1 MAYQAVEEIQNR
13 CEKESIPFWKA
24 VQLEDCEENG
34 ITEEESWQQ
43 MTLMWTRMKE
53 GVDAYNPSEI
63 SRSGLVGKEGGLMDE
78 YRQNEKPLCGDFV
91 SKVIANALKMGCNN
105 ACMKR
110 IVAAPTAGACGVMPA
125 VLVTYFREY
134 GVEEDRMIE
143 AMYVAAGIGQVIAN
157 RASLAGASG
166 GCQAE
171 IGTAA
176 AMAAG
181 ALTFLQGGTTRQI
194 MQAAAFALK
203 NMLGLTCDPVG
214 GLVEVPCIKRNVA
227 GVVNAISAAQLA
239 MAGIVSAISPDDT
252 IDSMRRIGNE
262 LPVCLKETGMGGL
275 AVTESAKKIMKKM
288 LNVTEML
295 KID

>member
-134 GVEEDRMIE
+134 GVEEGRMIE
-143 AMYVAAGIGQVIAN
+143 AMYVAAGSFRGNHDPGAVCGSRN
-157 RASLAGASG
+157 RTSHCKPSISG
-166 GCQAE
+166 W
-171 IGTAA
+171 
-176 AMAAG
+176 
-181 ALTFLQGGTTRQI
+181 
-194 MQAAAFALK
+194 
-203 NMLGLTCDPVG
+203 
-214 GLVEVPCIKRNVA
+214 
-227 GVVNAISAAQLA
+227 
-239 MAGIVSAISPDDT
+239 GIWWMSGRDRIC
-252 IDSMRRIGNE
+252 IGNG
-262 LPVCLKETGMGGL
+262 CSGNMFG
-275 AVTESAKKIMKKM
+275 ARWQ
-288 LNVTEML
+288 
-295 KID
+295 

>member
-134 GVEEDRMIE
+134 GVEEEKKEVEDGNANKISNDSKCDCPFAPRCEKFSECCMEYQHRYIE
-143 AMYVAAGIGQVIAN
+143 
-157 RASLAGASG
+157 
-166 GCQAE
+166 
-171 IGTAA
+171 
-176 AMAAG
+176 
-181 ALTFLQGGTTRQI
+181 
-194 MQAAAFALK
+194 
-203 NMLGLTCDPVG
+203 
-214 GLVEVPCIKRNVA
+214 VEPNHFVMCCNKH
-227 GVVNAISAAQLA
+227 L
-239 MAGIVSAISPDDT
+239 
-252 IDSMRRIGNE
+252 
-262 LPVCLKETGMGGL
+262 
-275 AVTESAKKIMKKM
+275 
-288 LNVTEML
+288 
-295 KID
+295 

>member
-1 MAYQAVEEIQNR
+1 ME
-13 CEKESIPFWKA
+13 
-24 VQLEDCEENG
+24 
-34 ITEEESWQQ
+34 
-43 MTLMWTRMKE
+43 
-53 GVDAYNPSEI
+53 
-63 SRSGLVGKEGGLMDE
+63 EGGLMDE

-171 IGTAA
+171 IGSASGMAA
-176 AMAAG
+176 AAICSVR
-181 ALTFLQGGTTRQI
+181 GGSEAQ
-194 MQAAAFALK
+194 MGYACAMALK
-203 NMLGLTCDPVG
+203 NLMGLVCDPVA
-214 GLVEVPCIKRNVA
+214 GLVEVPCVKRNVGGA
-227 GVVNAISAAQLA
+227 VNALAAADMAL
-239 MAGIVSAISPDDT
+239 AGIISQIPVDQVIDAMGEVGMKMDVSLRETSLGGVAVSPRG
-252 IDSMRRIGNE
+252 IEIAE
-262 LPVCLKETGMGGL
+262 KLGM
-275 AVTESAKKIMKKM
+275 
-288 LNVTEML
+288 
-295 KID
+295 

>member
-125 VLVTYFREY
+125 AAICSVR
-134 GVEEDRMIE
+134 GGSE
-143 AMYVAAGIGQVIAN
+143 AQVGYA
-157 RASLAGASG
+157 
-166 GCQAE
+166 C
-171 IGTAA
+171 
-176 AMAAG
+176 AM
-181 ALTFLQGGTTRQI
+181 
-194 MQAAAFALK
+194 ALK
-203 NMLGLTCDPVG
+203 NLMGLVCDPVA
-214 GLVEVPCIKRNVA
+214 GLVEVPCVKRNVGGA
-227 GVVNAISAAQLA
+227 VNALAAADMAL
-239 MAGIVSAISPDDT
+239 AGIISQIPVDQVIDAMGEVGIKMDVSLRETSLGGVAVSPRG
-252 IDSMRRIGNE
+252 IEIAE
-262 LPVCLKETGMGGL
+262 KLGM
-275 AVTESAKKIMKKM
+275 
-288 LNVTEML
+288 
-295 KID
+295 